1 MSLNELDY
9 TGVSIRNIPLS
20 VKDCL
25 KQWRMNAL
33 TTEGKQGLWLFG
45 PRGAGTSYAAKVIVS
60 RMAYE
65 EDGFIGETEHVEAVD
80 LVTLVRATWGASSK
94 QRDHSDDLAL
104 FLEAQDIE
112 DRLDYL
118 FYRCRLLWVDDLHH
132 DTIDWNIWRKHVQPF
147 LERRVKHR
155 MPTVISTTLPPV
167 HDFLPARVIDT
178 HFITSLCDAG
188 R

>member
-1 MSLNELDY
+1 MSLSELNY
-9 TGVSIRNIPLS
+9 AGVSIKKLS
-20 VKDCL
+20 DPVKDAVR
-25 KQWRMNAL
+25 QWRQNLL
-33 TTEGKQGLWLFG
+33 TGEGKQGLWLFG
-45 PRGAGTSYAAKVIVS
+45 PRGSGTTYAAQVIVA
-60 RMAYE
+60 RMVYDE
-65 EDGFIGETEHVEAVD
+65 EGWLESEHTEAVD

-104 FLEAQDIE
+104 FLESRDIE

-147 LERRVKHR
+147 IERRVKHG
-155 MPTVISTTLPPV
+155 MPTVVSTTLPPV

-178 HFITSLCDAG
+178 HFITVLCDAT